1 MRRLFRVQMDL
12 FVTPVRRAEMNG
24 AEREKA
30 VALLRAL
37 LTEAVMTPGLMP
49 STSGKREVGDE

>member
-1 MRRLFRVQMDL
+1 MRGVFRAQMEL
-12 FVTPVRRAEMNG
+12 FVAPVRSAELIG

-37 LTEAVMTPGLMP
+37 LTEAVMTPDRVP
-49 STSGKREVGDE
+49 STSGKTEVGNE

>member
-12 FVTPVRRAEMNG
+12 FVTPVRSAELIG

-37 LTEAVMTPGLMP
+37 LTEAVMTPRGVP
-49 STSGKREVGDE
+49 STSGEKEAGNE

>member
-12 FVTPVRRAEMNG
+12 FVTPVRSAELIG

-37 LTEAVMTPGLMP
+37 LTEAVMTPGRVL
-49 STSGKREVGDE
+49 STAGKKEAGNE